1 MTAVIVSRWASGHAA
16 VTGVDSGSGALR
28 LDKWLWAARFFK
40 TRALA
45 TEAVAGGKVHV
56 NGDRCKPARKVHL
69 GDHLTVHRGQEVFE
83 IEILG
88 INAQRRPAPEA
99 RQLYAESAES
109 IARREMEA
117 ARRREQRG
125 DSSPGRRPDKRERR
139 HIRRFIRKE
148 EDR

>member
-1 MTAVIVSRWASGHAA
+1 MVAVVGFRSASGLAA
-16 VTGVDSGSGALR
+16 VTSADSGAGALR

-56 NGDRCKPARKVHL
+56 NGDRCKPARKVHP
-69 GDHLTVHRGQEVFE
+69 GDHVTVHRGQEIFD
-83 IEILG
+83 IEVLG
-88 INAQRRPAPEA
+88 INDRRGPAPEA
-99 RQLYAESAES
+99 RQLYAETAES
-109 IARREMEA
+109 IARREQEA

-125 DSSPGRRPDKRERR
+125 EAAPARRPDKRERR